1 MQEIKA
7 IPFMRYRVPAL
18 VVSALLTLAS
28 LGSLVFNGL
37 NYGLD
42 FTGGTRL
49 EVQFD
54 QSPNIDAIRDIL
66 TRAGFPNHEVIFYGS
81 DTDVL
86 IRLQDTAEG
95 AAEAEVNSGD
105 TALRVVDML
114 REDLDGSVELK
125 ETGFVS
131 SVVGDEL
138 REQGGMGML
147 VALGMIMLYIALR
160 FQFKFSVAT
169 VLSLF
174 HDTVLTLGFFS
185 ITGLTFDLTVLAA
198 VLAMIGYSLNDT
210 IVVADR
216 VRENFRVLR
225 GKTTEEVI
233 DISVT
238 QTLART
244 VITSVTTLLVLIALY
259 MYGGLI
265 LQGFSLALIVGI
277 IFGTSSSIYIA
288 CGVLVMMKLT
298 KEDLMPPVR
307 DKEELDSM
315 P

>member
-18 VVSALLTLAS
+18 VVSVLLTLAS
-28 LGSLVFNGL
+28 LGSLVFKGL

-54 QSPNIDAIRDIL
+54 QSPNIDTIRDIL

-95 AAEAEVNSGD
+95 AAEAEVNSGE

-244 VITSVTTLLVLIALY
+244 VITSITTLLVLIALY